1 MSPVA
6 VLAILLGFLASGMG
20 IFIALGSISLFLFW
34 LDGQPFVAA
43 AQVVV
48 DRLNSNA
55 LIAVPFFVIAAT
67 FMQSGGIA
75 KALIDAANAWVGRL
89 RGGLALVCVV
99 ATTVS
104 MAASSPCRRQRRYR
118 R

>member
-6 VLAILLGFLASGMG
+6 IIAVLLGFLASGMG
-20 IFIALGSISLFLFW
+20 IFIALGSVSLFLFW
-34 LDGQPFVAA
+34 LDGVPFVGA
-43 AQVVV
+43 AQVVL

-75 KALIDAANAWVGRL
+75 KALIDEG
-89 RGGLALVCVV
+89 
-99 ATTVS
+99 
-104 MAASSPCRRQRRYR
+104 AASGVAH
-118 R
+118 